1 MEKTYKLSL
10 IDRIILKLLYFG
22 FKNKEEI
29 ELDYNT
35 ASFLKIHGI
44 L

>member
-10 IDRIILKLLYFG
+10 IDRIVLKLLYFG
-22 FKNKEEI
+22 FKNKKEI

-35 ASFLKIHGI
+35 VSFLKINGI